1 MKTFSGYVEL
11 MIERLVLDQLLVVLS
26 KEEGFEKIPNLPWCF
41 GPMLKTL
48 RLILAASKSDSLY
61 STQVHGWTLLCLPP
75 GEWPELRLLLKL
87 SLSRGVLPMT
97 RVRIR
102 ASVRVFMF

>member
-11 MIERLVLDQLLVVLS
+11 MIERLVRDQLLVVLS

-48 RLILAASKSDSLY
+48 RLILAASKSDGPILNKCAVGLVY
-61 STQVHGWTLLCLPP
+61 
-75 GEWPELRLLLKL
+75 
-87 SLSRGVLPMT
+87 
-97 RVRIR
+97 
-102 ASVRVFMF
+102 VFHRENG